1 MPSERISD
9 GILCLKGQVMS
20 DFLPE
25 FEPCGI
31 YSGLTKIRTGDES
44 GKARQRCT
52 GFC

>member
-31 YSGLTKIRTGDES
+31 YSGLTKIRTGRRS
-44 GKARQRCT
+44 RRQYK
-52 GFC
+52 

>member
-25 FEPCGI
+25 FEPCVVVLFIFPSCDLRGN
-31 YSGLTKIRTGDES
+31 DD
-44 GKARQRCT
+44 
-52 GFC
+52 

>member
-31 YSGLTKIRTGDES
+31 YSGLTKIGS
-44 GKARQRCT
+44 GGQAARQYR
-52 GFC
+52 

>member
-25 FEPCGI
+25 FEPCGVI
-31 YSGLTKIRTGDES
+31 QTAFCMAGLVD
-44 GKARQRCT
+44 
-52 GFC
+52 